1 MIPKY
6 SILMAGL
13 KQLKLRWSMKLAQY
27 YQSLK
32 RKTVRWWLLLQNSL
46 QYSDGRV
53 EVVDVPKAFSVG
65 EVVAV
70 THRRDGGV
78 VVQRVSPVPTPIDG
92 DLFIYLGDVTTG
104 QTLGYTLYIKKHI
117 PGSQTIYVTFYTYV
131 FESGSGASTSVQKRY
146 SSSADW
152 GAETIANYT
161 SIKTGEAYLRIE
173 NTAGMVSGDYIRID
187 LIKHNGSYNTGNL
200 ITDGSFESNI
210 LNTGVEVIPGTAIP
224 KYGDK
229 NTNWIKNKGGRVR
242 IISSDY
248 YDGSYCL
255 EFYT

>member
-1 MIPKY
+1 MV
-6 SILMAGL
+6 S
-13 KQLKLRWSMKLAQY
+13 Q
-27 YQSLK
+27 
-32 RKTVRWWLLLQNSL
+32 TV
-46 QYSDGRV
+46 QYSDGRQ
-53 EVVDVPKAFSVG
+53 EIINIPKAFSVG
-65 EVVAV
+65 DVVAV

-173 NTAGMVSGDYIRID
+173 NTYGMVAGDYIRID
-187 LIKHNGSYNTGNL
+187 LIKHKGTFKSGEL
-200 ITDGSFESNI
+200 ITDGSFESNSM
-210 LNTGVEVIPGTAIP
+210 NSSGADTAIP
-224 KYGDK
+224 VYGDK

>member
-1 MIPKY
+1 MV
-6 SILMAGL
+6 S
-13 KQLKLRWSMKLAQY
+13 Q
-27 YQSLK
+27 
-32 RKTVRWWLLLQNSL
+32 TV
-46 QYSDGRV
+46 QYSDGRQ
-53 EVVDVPKAFSVG
+53 EIINIPKAFSVG
-65 EVVAV
+65 DVVAV

-173 NTAGMVSGDYIRID
+173 NTYGMVAGDYIRID
-187 LIKHNGSYNTGNL
+187 LIKHKGTFKSGEL
-200 ITDGSFESNI
+200 ITDGSFESNSM
-210 LNTGVEVIPGTAIP
+210 NSSGSDTAIP
-224 KYGDK
+224 VYGDK